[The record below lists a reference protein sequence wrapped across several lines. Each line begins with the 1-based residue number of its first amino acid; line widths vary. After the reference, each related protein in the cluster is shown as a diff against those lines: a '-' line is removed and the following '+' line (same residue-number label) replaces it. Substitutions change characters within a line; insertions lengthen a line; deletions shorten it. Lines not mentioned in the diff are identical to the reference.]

1 MRPPAFAAVMM
12 LDWDATYLLLFS
24 VAYAIAV
31 PAPNVSAPPFVMHPA
46 ADFPSINISFI
57 KEVTLS
63 VQPQDF
69 DLSPHQ
75 EEEVST
81 FLESSLR
88 LLDPLMRFFDGLVG
102 SWIPTGTARPPPPQ
116 DQRFLSIA

>member
-1 MRPPAFAAVMM
+1 MH
-12 LDWDATYLLLFS
+12 WDATCLLLFS

-31 PAPNVSAPPFVMHPA
+31 SPPNISTVFMPHPQ
-46 ADFPSINISFI
+46 DGYPSINISFI

-63 VQPQDF
+63 VTPQDF

-81 FLESSLR
+81 FLESGLR
-88 LLDPLMRFFDGLVG
+88 LLDPIMRFFDGLIG
-102 SWIPTGTARPPPPQ
+102 SWSPVARQQPPQ

>member
-1 MRPPAFAAVMM
+1 MPNVLEMN
-12 LDWDATYLLLFS
+12 LDITCLLLFS

-31 PAPNVSAPPFVMHPA
+31 SPPNITGPDSLLLPHPQ
-46 ADFPSINISFI
+46 DSYPSINISFI
-57 KEVTLS
+57 KEITLS

-81 FLESSLR
+81 FLESGLR
-88 LLDPLMRFFDGLVG
+88 LLDPIMRFFDGLVG
-102 SWIPTGTARPPPPQ
+102 SWSPARQQNPPPPPQ

>member
-1 MRPPAFAAVMM
+1 
-12 LDWDATYLLLFS
+12 
-24 VAYAIAV
+24 
-31 PAPNVSAPPFVMHPA
+31 
-46 ADFPSINISFI
+46 
-57 KEVTLS
+57 

-81 FLESSLR
+81 FLESGLR
-88 LLDPLMRFFDGLVG
+88 LLDPIMRFFDGLVG
-102 SWIPTGTARPPPPQ
+102 SWSPARQQNPPPPPQ